1 MAGAGQDRVVPPS
14 CLIGPIIPLKRR
26 PPECVPIKTEAYSFH
41 QGRPVCVLHH
51 LVDPPF
57 SVAKPAADRARVAQ
71 RGTRLSAGE
80 VRFSTRGRQRNS
92 TRRSR
97 LRRVAFPSHK
107 GPRPCPKRR
116 KVYRDSSVGL

>member
-26 PPECVPIKTEAYSFH
+26 PPECVPIKTEAYSFT

-57 SVAKPAADRARVAQ
+57 SVPAADRARVAQ

-80 VRFSTRGRQRNS
+80 VRFSTRGRQQNLDPALS
-92 TRRSR
+92 PQARSIPF
-97 LRRVAFPSHK
+97 AQ
-107 GPRPCPKRR
+107 RPKAVPDAKQ
-116 KVYRDSSVGL
+116 SNT